1 VREQR
6 EEARVSVISQL
17 HYEAEA
23 ALRRSLINS
32 KQHAQFYPNFIFKM
46 CSTHFPPPPPD
57 THTKHPRELEMRLK
71 TGHSPSMQETLD
83 WKNKCQRNIEQNEN
97 RCFLHDEGGVPFIY
111 LFILYFFLKG
121 IHSVGK
127 QISFFFS
134 KMNIYYVWG
143 SFTHIVIY
151 TQKNHSKI
159 MSQHR
164 GGGQTETDR
173 RELYHRK
180 QGKSTGNK

>member
-1 VREQR
+1 MREQR

-111 LFILYFFLKG
+111 LFILYFFLQG

-127 QISFFFS
+127 QISFFFLQNEYILCVGFFYAYS
-134 KMNIYYVWG
+134 
-143 SFTHIVIY
+143 HL
-151 TQKNHSKI
+151 HSKEPFKNNV
-159 MSQHR
+159 STQRR
-164 GGGQTETDR
+164 GPDR
-173 RELYHRK
+173 DRQERAVP
-180 QGKSTGNK
+180 